1 MRRASVWAVVPVK
14 PFDEAKVRLAPV
26 LDASERSHL
35 VRLMFEDVLAALTA
49 SRHLLGGVLVP
60 TADRQAAEIARRY
73 GASVVAEDAPS
84 GLNSAIEKAI
94 GCIPPTAGDGMLVVP
109 ADLPQLSAASIDQ
122 IIRLL
127 DAPDVV
133 VLVQAPADGGTN
145 MLACRPAGVIPPLF
159 GPQSFWRHREAARHA
174 GIRTSIVKNLELEQD
189 IDRPDDLA
197 AFLSM
202 DTAVQ
207 TRTHAFVSSLDIAD
221 RLAGGAQPLNRGMI
235 SRAIV
240 SI

>member
-14 PFDEAKVRLAPV
+14 PFAVAKVRLAPV
-26 LDASERSHL
+26 LDAAERAHL

-60 TADRQAAEIARRY
+60 TADREAAEIARRH
-73 GASVVAEDAPS
+73 GAVVVAEDSPS
-84 GLNSAIEKAI
+84 GLNSAIEQAVR
-94 GCIPPTAGDGMLVVP
+94 CISPDAGDGMLVVP
-109 ADLPQLSAASIDQ
+109 ADLPQLSAASIDP
-122 IIRLL
+122 IVRLL
-127 DAPDVV
+127 DAPELV

-145 MLACRPAGVIPPLF
+145 LLGCRPAGAIPPLF

-174 GIRTSIVKNLELEQD
+174 GIRTSIVKNRELEQD
-189 IDRPDDLA
+189 IDRPDDLV

-202 DTAVQ
+202 ESAVQ

-221 RLAGGAQPLNRGMI
+221 RLAGRAQLLNRGMI

>member
-14 PFDEAKVRLAPV
+14 PFDEAKLRLAPV
-26 LDASERSHL
+26 LDVGERAHL
-35 VRLMFEDVLAALTA
+35 VRLMFEDVLTALTA
-49 SRHLLGGVLVP
+49 SRHLLGGVLVA

-73 GASVVAEDAPS
+73 GASVLAEDSPS
-84 GLNSAIEKAI
+84 GLNSAIEQAI
-94 GCIPPTAGDGMLVVP
+94 GRIPSAADGMLVVP
-109 ADLPQLSAASIDQ
+109 ADLPQLSAPSIAQ
-122 IIRLL
+122 IVRLL
-127 DAPDVV
+127 DAPKAVA
-133 VLVQAPADGGTN
+133 LVQAPADGGTN

-174 GIRTSIVKNLELEQD
+174 GIRTLIVRNRELEQD
-189 IDRPDDLA
+189 LDRPDDLV

-202 DTAVQ
+202 ETAVQ

-221 RLAGGAQPLNRGMI
+221 RLAGGAQLLNRGMT

>member
-14 PFDEAKVRLAPV
+14 PFDAAKLRLAPV
-26 LDASERSHL
+26 LDAAERSHL

-49 SRHLLGGVLVP
+49 SRHLLAGVLVP
-60 TADRQAAEIARRY
+60 TADRQAAEIARRH
-73 GASVVAEDAPS
+73 GAAVVAEESPS
-84 GLNSAIEKAI
+84 GLNSAIEQAI
-94 GCIPPTAGDGMLVVP
+94 GCIASAGGDGMLVVP

-122 IIRLL
+122 VVRLL
-127 DAPDVV
+127 DVPEAVA
-133 VLVQAPADGGTN
+133 LVQAHADGGTN
-145 MLACRPAGVIPPLF
+145 LLACRPAGVIPPLF

-174 GIRTSIVKNLELEQD
+174 GIRTSIVKNRELEQD
-189 IDRPDDLA
+189 IDRPDDLI

-202 DTAVQ
+202 ENTVQ
-207 TRTHAFVSSLDIAD
+207 TQTHAFVSSLDIAD
-221 RLAGGAQPLNRGMI
+221 RLAGGAQLLNRGMT

>member
-1 MRRASVWAVVPVK
+1 MRKASVWAVVPVK
-14 PFDEAKVRLAPV
+14 PFDEAKVRLAPI

-35 VRLMFEDVLAALTA
+35 VRLMFEDVLTALTA

-60 TADRQAAEIARRY
+60 TADRQAAEIARRH
-73 GASVVAEDAPS
+73 GASVVAEDSPS

-94 GCIPPTAGDGMLVVP
+94 GCIPPAGDGVLVVP
-109 ADLPQLSAASIDQ
+109 ADLPQLSVASLDEIV
-122 IIRLL
+122 RLL
-127 DAPDVV
+127 GAPEVV

-145 MLACRPAGVIPPLF
+145 VLACRPAGVIPPLF

-174 GIRTSIVKNLELEQD
+174 GIRTSIVKNLELQQD
-189 IDRPDDLA
+189 IDRPDDLV

-202 DTAVQ
+202 ETAVQ
-207 TRTHAFVSSLDIAD
+207 TRTHAFVSSLDIPD
-221 RLAGGAQPLNRGMI
+221 RLAGGAQSLNRGMI

>member
-1 MRRASVWAVVPVK
+1 VK
-14 PFDEAKVRLAPV
+14 PFDVAKLRLAPV
-26 LDASERSHL
+26 LDAAERAHL
-35 VRLMFEDVLAALTA
+35 VRLMFEDVLSALTA

-60 TADRQAAEIARRY
+60 TADRQAAEIARRH
-73 GASVVAEDAPS
+73 GAAVVAEESPS

-94 GCIPPTAGDGMLVVP
+94 GSIGSAGDAGMLVVP

-122 IIRLL
+122 IVRLL
-127 DAPDVV
+127 DAPEAVA
-133 VLVQAPADGGTN
+133 LVQAPADGGTN
-145 MLACRPAGVIPPLF
+145 LLACRPAGVIPPLF

-174 GIRTSIVKNLELEQD
+174 GIRTSIVKSRELEQD
-189 IDRPDDLA
+189 IDRPDDLI

-202 DTAVQ
+202 ETAVQ

-221 RLAGGAQPLNRGMI
+221 RLASGAQHLKRGI
-235 SRAIV
+235 TSRAIV

>member
-1 MRRASVWAVVPVK
+1 MNRASVWAVVPVK
-14 PFDEAKVRLAPV
+14 PFDEAKLRLAPV

-60 TADRQAAEIARRY
+60 TADRQAAEIARRH
-73 GASVVAEDAPS
+73 GASVVAEDSPS

-94 GCIPPTAGDGMLVVP
+94 GCIPAAADGMLVVP
-109 ADLPQLSAASIDQ
+109 ADLPQLSAGSIDQ
-122 IIRLL
+122 IVRLL

-145 MLACRPAGVIPPLF
+145 MLACRPPGVIPPLF

-189 IDRPDDLA
+189 IDRPDDLV

-202 DTAVQ
+202 ETAVQ
-207 TRTHAFVSSLDIAD
+207 TRSHAFVSSLDIAD
-221 RLAGGAQPLNRGMI
+221 RLAGGTQLLNRGMI